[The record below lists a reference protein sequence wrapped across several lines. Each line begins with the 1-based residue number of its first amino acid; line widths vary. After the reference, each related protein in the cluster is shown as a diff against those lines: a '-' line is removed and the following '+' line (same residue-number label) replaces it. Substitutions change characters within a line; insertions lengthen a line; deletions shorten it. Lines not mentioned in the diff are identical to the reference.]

1 MSTTIDQRVVEMRFD
16 NQHFEKNV
24 SNTMSTLDKL
34 KQKLN
39 LSGASKGLEGI
50 DSAAKK
56 VNMNGLGSAVE
67 TVTAKF
73 SALQVMGVTAL
84 ANITNSA
91 VNAGKRI
98 VSALTI
104 DPIKTGF
111 NEYETKINAVQTI
124 MSNTAS
130 KGTTMDDVTRTLEE
144 LNTYADKT
152 IYNFA
157 EMTRNIGTFTAAG
170 VGLEE
175 SAAAIQGIA
184 NLAAA
189 SGSTS
194 QQASTAMYQLSQA
207 LAAGTVKLMDWNS
220 VVNAGMG
227 GEKFQEALKA
237 TARDH
242 GVAVDSIIEK
252 NGSFRESLREGWI
265 SADILNETLNKFTT
279 KGAKE
284 YGEAMVK
291 AGKWTQ
297 DQADALLEEAKNMED
312 AATKVKTFTQLWDT
326 LKESAQSGWAKT
338 WELIFGDF
346 YEARDLFSELSDFFG
361 GIINGISDFRNKILE
376 SALGKGFIAIGD
388 TINKVI
394 GPATKATEA
403 IKDTVDTVSDLG
415 DIVNKVIHGD
425 FGNGQVRFDA
435 LTEAGYNWCEVQNK
449 VNEEMGCT
457 FRYTEEQIA
466 AQNELLGTQKKTTES
481 TKEQGEAT
489 VELNDKQKNHL
500 KTLVRMTEEELKA
513 KGYTKEQIDA
523 LKELGVQAEK
533 LGIPLDDF
541 IDNLDQISGRW
552 LLINSFRNIGK
563 GIVDVFNA
571 MKTAWQEVFPPKSIE
586 ERAEQLFNLIGAFH
600 KLTSNLVGVIYQN
613 GELTKTGKKLVRT
626 FEGIFAIIDLIATVT
641 GGALRIAFKVVTE
654 VLKYFDLDIL
664 DVTARIADVIIGFR
678 DWVDS
683 ILDVGAALDVI
694 VPYIKKAIEVAKGWF
709 KAIKASDIVQGLVKG
724 LVGGIGAVWD
734 AAVALAKSIVDAIKS
749 FLGIHSPSTV
759 MMAIGGWLIAGL
771 IIGLQNGAPEL
782 WSKIKTVFGD
792 IISKVYNFFKDA
804 DLGTLLAMGGGVAI
818 MTIVGKFSKALG
830 LLASPLVQLGGMFDS
845 IGDGVETFLKGLG
858 ANFKANA
865 WEKRGKAMLS
875 FAGAIAILAGSLYLL
890 TKIDD
895 KGDLWNAVGAIA
907 ALAVIIGGLSAA
919 LGKWGSSNPLKVAGL
934 GIAMIGLGAAVLM
947 MASALKKVSEIE
959 GDLDTAISAVAQI
972 TFLVA
977 GLALIA
983 KIPTN
988 AGKLGGTMIKLGL
1001 AMLLMIGVVKLI
1013 STVTDAELNRA
1024 TGVIEKF
1031 ILFVGAVALANL
1043 ASGKYVNKIGGTMI
1057 KLGIALA
1064 LMVGVV
1070 KLINQL
1076 TDGEIDKAVEVIG
1089 KYLIFVAAIAVLS
1102 AIPGASKIGG
1112 SLLGV
1117 TAALAVMVGTVK
1129 LINTLT
1135 QEEIDKAVGVIGK
1148 YLIFVAAIALISAIP
1163 GASKIGLTMLTLS
1176 IAIGILAGVV
1186 ALIGLLNPEHL
1197 KKGLTAVGLLGLVM
1211 TAMLLAT
1218 KGANN
1223 CKNNLIVM
1231 TVAIGLMAAAVAAL
1245 SLIDQTKLAGATIAM
1260 TVLMGMFAI
1269 MTKVSGQAQTAM
1281 GGLIMITGVVVI
1293 LAGILYLLAGLP
1305 VDSTLSVAASLSVL
1319 LLSLSV
1325 SLRILSGMS
1334 AVSPMALVAVGAMVL
1349 VTGLLGG
1356 LLWLLKDLPVDTT
1369 IAVALS
1375 LSVFLI
1381 AMSAALAILTVV
1393 GAAAPAA
1400 LAGVGVLSVL
1410 IVALGLLLA
1419 DIDEFLVG
1427 ATDNLPTVANQLS
1440 TFMTNLQPFLDAVNG
1455 LDEGFTTKI
1464 GSLVDGIASLAK
1476 AELLTTITSW
1486 LPGSDDS
1493 LTNFASQLKTF
1504 GSALADF
1511 AEETAGVNAESIS
1524 GSIAAAKSIVDIAK
1538 NIPSD
1543 GIFGT
1548 DGIDDFGKNIVT
1560 FGKKMKQYGEEV
1572 ADIDAASI
1580 TASVTAARGLVNVAR
1595 LIPDDGSI
1603 GTDGI
1608 DDFGK
1613 NVKSFGKSL
1622 AKYSEEVSEVNT
1634 GAVDASVASVR
1645 KIIGVMNALG
1655 NVDTSSVD
1663 SFKKAINSLAKTNFD
1678 GFVKTFSAS
1687 AKDLSSVGADM
1698 ISSILKGFK
1707 SRSSSFNAAGAT
1719 MINSFI
1725 KTINTKKSAF
1735 NTSGLGLMNA
1745 FIKAIASQKGKV
1757 SSTASST
1764 ASVAASAVRT
1774 KYSGMYTAGRYLG
1787 EGLVNGINSKKS
1799 AVYNAAYALGQMA
1812 VQGEKDGQASN
1823 SPSKATI
1830 QAGHWFGEGLVIGI
1844 GQMTHDVYS
1853 AGASL
1858 GKEATTSL
1866 SSTISR
1872 LSDVVSSDIDVQP
1885 TIRPVLDLTDV
1896 KTSAGALN
1904 DMLGVG
1910 SIGLSS
1916 VSSISS
1922 MMSRR
1927 GQNGGNSDVV
1937 SAIDKL
1943 RKDLGNVGNTS
1954 YNINGI
1960 TYDRGSEL
1968 DDAFR
1973 TIVRYAKI
1981 EGRT

>member
-39 LSGASKGLEGI
+39 LSGASKGLESI

-56 VNMNGLGSAVE
+56 VNMNGLGTAVE
-67 TVTAKF
+67 TVTARF

-98 VSALTI
+98 VESLTI
-104 DPIKTGF
+104 APIKEGF
-111 NEYETKINAVQTI
+111 SEYEMTLNAIQ
-124 MSNTAS
+124 
-130 KGTTMDDVTRTLEE
+130 TTMAATGKTSAQVQEE
-144 LNTYADKT
+144 LKKLDEYADKT
-152 IYNFA
+152 VYSTADMLN
-157 EMTRNIGTFTAAG
+157 NLPKFTNAG
-170 VGLEE
+170 VELET
-175 SAAAIQGIA
+175 ATKAMIGIA
-184 NLAAA
+184 NATALAGGDAGKASIAFYNLGQAIGTGYLTRMDYNSINNAGIATMEWKNQMVEAAIAQGTLTKVGEDAYKAGNKTLTLQQLFIDGLQEQWATTDVMLEVFGKYGDELDESVGKKAYAAA
-189 SGSTS
+189 QDIKTFSMMMES
-194 QQASTAMYQLSQA
+194 
-207 LAAGTVKLMDWNS
+207 
-220 VVNAGMG
+220 
-227 GEKFQEALKA
+227 LKA
-237 TARDH
+237 TA
-242 GVAVDSIIEK
+242 GT
-252 NGSFRESLREGWI
+252 GWKDTWQLI
-265 SADILNETLNKFTT
+265 FGD
-279 KGAKE
+279 
-284 YGEAMVK
+284 
-291 AGKWTQ
+291 
-297 DQADALLEEAKNMED
+297 LEEAK
-312 AATKVKTFTQLWDT
+312 VLWT
-326 LKESAQSGWAKT
+326 GLNNFIS
-338 WELIFGDF
+338 
-346 YEARDLFSELSDFFG
+346 
-361 GIINGISDFRNKILE
+361 GIITKMADLRNGILE
-376 SALGKGFIAIGD
+376 SALGKGF
-388 TINKVI
+388 TSLSKSINKIVGPSMKAVEVVKKTTDTLADFDEVVNQVI
-394 GPATKATEA
+394 RGEWN
-403 IKDTVDTVSDLG
+403 I
-415 DIVNKVIHGD
+415 
-425 FGNGQVRFDA
+425 GQTRWDA
-435 LTEAGYNWCEVQNK
+435 LTKAGYNWCKVQNK
-449 VNEEMGCT
+449 VNEEMGCS

-466 AQNELLGTQKKTTES
+466 AAEKLINVQGES
-481 TKEQGEAT
+481 TKELKGHNEAIKENS
-489 VELNDKQKNHL
+489 VA
-500 KTLVRMTEEELKA
+500 TEA
-513 KGYTKEQIDA
+513 QIEA
-523 LKELGVQAEK
+523 LKELGAQAEK

-552 LLINSFRNIGK
+552 LLINSIKNIGK
-563 GIVDVFNA
+563 GIIDVFNA

-586 ERAEQLFNLIGAFH
+586 ERGEQIFNLISAFH

-626 FEGIFAIIDLIATVT
+626 FEGIFAVIDLITTVA
-641 GGALRIAFKVVTE
+641 GGAFKIAFKVLSE
-654 VLKYFDLDIL
+654 VLGYFDLDIL
-664 DVTARIADVIIGFR
+664 DVTAHVADVVIGFR

-683 ILDVGAALDVI
+683 VLDIGAALEVI
-694 VPYIKKAIEVAKGWF
+694 IPYIEKAIDAAKKWF
-709 KAIKASDIVQGLVKG
+709 KAIKASDIVQGLVNG

-759 MMAIGGWLIAGL
+759 MIAIGGWLIAGL

-792 IISKVYNFFKDA
+792 IISKIYNFFKDA
-804 DLGTLLAMGGGVAI
+804 DLGTLLAMGGGVAV
-818 MTIVGKFSKALG
+818 MTIITKFSKALG

-1070 KLINQL
+1070 KLINML
-1076 TDGEIDKAVEVIG
+1076 TDGEINKAVDVIG
-1089 KYLIFVAAIAVLS
+1089 KYLIFVAAIALLS
-1102 AIPGASKIGG
+1102 AIPGTAKIGG

-1117 TAALAVMVGTVK
+1117 TVALAVMVGTVK

-1135 QEEIDKAVGVIGK
+1135 QEEIDKAVDVIGK

-1211 TAMLLAT
+1211 TAMILAT
-1218 KGANN
+1218 KGAND
-1223 CKNNLIVM
+1223 CKGNLIVM
-1231 TVAIGLMAAAVAAL
+1231 TVAIGLMVAAVAAL

-1269 MTKVSGQAQTAM
+1269 MTKVSGQAQSAM

-1293 LAGILYLLAGLP
+1293 LAGILYLLSGLP
-1305 VDSTLSVAASLSVL
+1305 VDSTLAVAASLSVL
-1319 LLSLSV
+1319 MLSLSV
-1325 SLRILSGMS
+1325 SLRIISGIS
-1334 AVSPMALVAVGAMVL
+1334 AVSPMALVAVGAMV
-1349 VTGLLGG
+1349 VVMGLLGG
-1356 LLWLLKDLPVDTT
+1356 LLWLLQDLPVDTT

-1381 AMSAALAILTVV
+1381 AMSVALAILTVV

-1400 LAGVGVLSVL
+1400 LAGVGVLSLL

-1427 ATDNLPTVANQLS
+1427 ATDNLPTVADNLS
-1440 TFMTNLQPFLDAVNG
+1440 NFMSRLQPFLDAVNG

-1464 GSLVDGIASLAK
+1464 GSLVDGIATLAK
-1476 AELLTTITSW
+1476 TELLTTLTSW

-1511 AEETAGVNAESIS
+1511 AAETAGVNSESIA
-1524 GSIAAAKSIVDIAK
+1524 GSVGAAKKLMEVAGS
-1538 NIPSD
+1538 IPSD
-1543 GIFGT
+1543 GLLGT
-1548 DGIDDFGKNIVT
+1548 DGIDDFGRNIVT
-1560 FGKKMKQYGEEV
+1560 FGKKMKQYGDEV

-1580 TASVTAARGLVNVAR
+1580 TASVSAARGLVNVAK
-1595 LIPDDGSI
+1595 LIPDDGAI

-1613 NVKSFGKSL
+1613 NIKSFGKSL
-1622 AKYSEEVSEVNT
+1622 AKYSDEVSDVDS
-1634 GAVDASVASVR
+1634 GAVSSSVASVR

-1655 NVDTSSVD
+1655 NVDTSGVD
-1663 SFKKAINSLAKTNFD
+1663 GFKKAINSLAKTNFD

-1698 ISSILKGFK
+1698 INSIVKGMK
-1707 SRSSSFNAAGAT
+1707 SKQSSFKANGATLVNTLVQGVTMRIPTFSQAGIKMMTEFVKAINSQKSKVTNAA
-1719 MINSFI
+1719 
-1725 KTINTKKSAF
+1725 KSA
-1735 NTSGLGLMNA
+1735 
-1745 FIKAIASQKGKV
+1745 
-1757 SSTASST
+1757 ASSAPT
-1764 ASVAASAVRT
+1764 AVRT
-1774 KYSGMYTAGRYLG
+1774 QYSGMYTAGRYLG
-1787 EGLVNGINSKKS
+1787 EGLVNGINSKKT
-1799 AVYNAAYALGQMA
+1799 AVYNAAYQLGRQA
-1812 VQGEKDGQASN
+1812 VLGEKAGQKSK

-1853 AGASL
+1853 AGANL
-1858 GKEATTSL
+1858 GKEATNSL

-1872 LSDVVSSDIDVQP
+1872 LSDVMASDIDVQP

-1896 KTSAGALN
+1896 KTGAGALG
-1904 DMLGVG
+1904 DMLGIG
-1910 SIGLSS
+1910 SIGLSG
-1916 VSSISS
+1916 VNSISS

-1943 RKDLGNVGNTS
+1943 RKELGNVGNTS

-1981 EGRT
+1981 EGRV